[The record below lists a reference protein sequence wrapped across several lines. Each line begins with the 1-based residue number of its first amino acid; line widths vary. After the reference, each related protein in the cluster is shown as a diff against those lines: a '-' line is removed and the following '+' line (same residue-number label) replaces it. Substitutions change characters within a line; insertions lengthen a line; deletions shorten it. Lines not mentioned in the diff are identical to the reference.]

1 MVDPGAEQGD
11 PMPTDLYLIRHGES
25 VANVEPIIG
34 GMRGDGGLT
43 DRGRKQAELLEQ
55 RLRDE
60 GWRADQLY
68 ASTLPR
74 ALQTGEYVAR
84 ALQLPIQRDD
94 DLQELRP
101 GEADGLSVDEWQA
114 RYAGPDM
121 PAAAHAFHEFARG
134 GESWAGFLV
143 RAGGA
148 LARLVAR
155 HEDEAV
161 VAVCHGGVLEA
172 SFYLAFG
179 LGGTGNRVA
188 FAPLNASITHWRH
201 RRGSEGQSEWTL
213 VTFNDSSHLTGEVI
227 EVSPREAVP
236 TPAGEDEQPTGT

>member
-1 MVDPGAEQGD
+1 
-11 PMPTDLYLIRHGES
+11 MPTDLYLIRHGES
-25 VANVEPIIG
+25 VPNVEPIIG
-34 GMRGDGGLT
+34 GMRGDAGLT
-43 DRGRKQAELLEQ
+43 DLGRKQAELLEG
-55 RLRDE
+55 RLRTE
-60 GWRADQLY
+60 LRADQLY
-68 ASTLPR
+68 VSTLPR
-74 ALQTGEYVAR
+74 ALETGEYVSR

-101 GEADGLSVDEWQA
+101 GEADGLSVEEWQA
-114 RYAGPDM
+114 RFAGQVTHLGTRP
-121 PAAAHAFHEFARG
+121 FREFSPG

-155 HEDEAV
+155 HEDETV

-188 FAPLNASITHWRH
+188 FAPLNTSITHWRH
-201 RRGSEGQSEWTL
+201 RRGLAGHSEWTL
-213 VTFNDSSHLTGEVI
+213 VTFNDAGHLAVAGVPE
-227 EVSPREAVP
+227 ESPREAVP
-236 TPAGEDEQPTGT
+236 TPPDEE

>member
-1 MVDPGAEQGD
+1 
-11 PMPTDLYLIRHGES
+11 MPTDLYLIRHGES

-55 RLRDE
+55 RLRDD

-101 GEADGLSVDEWQA
+101 GEADGLSLDEW
-114 RYAGPDM
+114 RRRFGDPDSLL
-121 PAAAHAFHEFARG
+121 PTHPFRPFSPG
-134 GESWAGFLV
+134 GESWAAFLV
-143 RAGGA
+143 RAGSA
-148 LARLVAR
+148 LARLVAE
-155 HEDEAV
+155 HEERQWWRCVTAACWRSRSTSRSV
-161 VAVCHGGVLEA
+161 SAEPAIGWRLRRSTRA
-172 SFYLAFG
+172 SR
-179 LGGTGNRVA
+179 TGAIDADRT
-188 FAPLNASITHWRH
+188 ASRSG
-201 RRGSEGQSEWTL
+201 RS
-213 VTFNDSSHLTGEVI
+213 
-227 EVSPREAVP
+227 
-236 TPAGEDEQPTGT
+236 